1 MNELSQLSPLAWHAA
16 LDAARHQ
23 RIEHVGGLI
32 RCLRPRNFGG
42 GVVLLVGLVLLCVA
56 LAGHHDP
63 HLEIVMA
70 AITLASVLSSI
81 AGFAFSAISGA
92 MLFHL
97 GDNPVQVVQVMVICS
112 IANQATMTWSVRHDI
127 NWSQLGVYLSGG
139 VVGLLAGVWILLH
152 TARTVYAPAL
162 GLFLLGYGA
171 YMLFRKPLVIRKQ
184 HAGLDFVTGIL
195 GGITGGAAGFPGA
208 FVSIWCGMK
217 GWEKA
222 RQRAVV
228 QPFILIM
235 QILALLAISLVRRQA
250 AGGFGFDLNDLLF
263 IPASL
268 LGTSVG
274 LALYRR
280 LSDGQFARAVNIL
293 LIISGFSYVM

>member
-1 MNELSQLSPLAWHAA
+1 
-16 LDAARHQ
+16 
-23 RIEHVGGLI
+23 
-32 RCLRPRNFGG
+32 
-42 GVVLLVGLVLLCVA
+42 
-56 LAGHHDP
+56 
-63 HLEIVMA
+63 
-70 AITLASVLSSI
+70 
-81 AGFAFSAISGA
+81 
-92 MLFHL
+92 
-97 GDNPVQVVQVMVICS
+97 
-112 IANQATMTWSVRHDI
+112 
-127 NWSQLGVYLSGG
+127 
-139 VVGLLAGVWILLH
+139 
-152 TARTVYAPAL
+152 
-162 GLFLLGYGA
+162 
-171 YMLFRKPLVIRKQ
+171 
-184 HAGLDFVTGIL
+184 
-195 GGITGGAAGFPGA
+195 
-208 FVSIWCGMK
+208 MK